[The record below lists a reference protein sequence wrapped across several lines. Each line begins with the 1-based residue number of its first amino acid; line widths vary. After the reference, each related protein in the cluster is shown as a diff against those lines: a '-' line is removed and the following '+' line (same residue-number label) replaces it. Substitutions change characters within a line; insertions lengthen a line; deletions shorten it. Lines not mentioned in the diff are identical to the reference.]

1 MRDPDHFINL
11 FLHSMNVDTEKEP
24 REFLRQLEKLH
35 SQIQGLSTT
44 LKFDMLCTC
53 YCCRDSTMNPDM
65 AKAAAK
71 MYFVVYFS
79 VFRNEIIEK
88 IRQLLAKQI
97 PFDCAV
103 PASLLQY
110 LIFFLLS

>member
-1 MRDPDHFINL
+1 
-11 FLHSMNVDTEKEP
+11 MNVDTEKEP

-44 LKFDMLCTC
+44 LKFDMPCAC

-88 IRQLLAKQI
+88 ITKQQML
-97 PFDCAV
+97 DV
-103 PASLLQY
+103 
-110 LIFFLLS
+110 